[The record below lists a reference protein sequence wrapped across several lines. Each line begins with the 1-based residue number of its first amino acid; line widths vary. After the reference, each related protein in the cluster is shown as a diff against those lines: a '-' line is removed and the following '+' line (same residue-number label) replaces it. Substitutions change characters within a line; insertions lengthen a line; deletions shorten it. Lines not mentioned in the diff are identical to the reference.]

1 MPRLAR
7 IVLWYRCISFPGGTE
22 NEEIGGNTTLAA
34 FCAPIAAMALFA
46 MTATGHAGMTETPD
60 AVRVPLKALDSGK
73 ALFLSMESNGVK
85 VHYFVLRGGDGTYR
99 AALDACD
106 VCFRAN
112 KGYRQEGDRM
122 VCVNCGQAFPSDRI
136 GSIHHRDRIR
146 MIAPFLVA
154 AADASG
160 KNFVWMGLPR
170 LDMADA
176 RPWWKIDGSPVG
188 ERGEVVLGAEAAA
201 ALGKGP
207 GGTIAAGK
215 RSFRVAG
222 VLRPTGGKEDGMVIA
237 DLPDVQELSG
247 ARGAVTYFE
256 VAALCKDCPVEDIVA
271 QIGQAL
277 PGARVSAIRQVVESR
292 KAAVDQLRR
301 MGYGVS
307 VIVMLI
313 GGLMV
318 LVTVM
323 GGVQERTPEI
333 GVLRAVGFRGSSIQS
348 LLLWETG
355 LVSFLASLLGAGAG
369 VAAAY
374 AASPMFGIG
383 EPGIAAAPALLG
395 VAAGL
400 LLGLAGAVPPARRA
414 AALSPA
420 EAIRSL

>member
-1 MPRLAR
+1 MNLRKLAWRNLLRRKARAVFTGLGIFLGIGTFVAIASLTAWMEGAVQDQLDRYGANIVVSPRTERLSIGFGDMA
-7 IVLWYRCISFPGGTE
+7 LDGTE
-22 NEEIGGNTTLAA
+22 VA
-34 FCAPIAAMALFA
+34 
-46 MTATGHAGMTETPD
+46 
-60 AVRVPLKALDSGK
+60 RSR
-73 ALFLSMESNGVK
+73 LSMA
-85 VHYFVLRGGDGTYR
+85 D
-99 AALDACD
+99 
-106 VCFRAN
+106 
-112 KGYRQEGDRM
+112 
-122 VCVNCGQAFPSDRI
+122 SDRI
-136 GSIHHRDRIR
+136 GSIHHKDRLR
-146 MIAPFLVA
+146 MIVPFLVA

-160 KNFVWMGLPR
+160 KTFVWMGLPR
-170 LDMADA
+170 QDMADA
-176 RPWWKIDGSPVG
+176 RPWWRIDGFPVRQ
-188 ERGEVVLGAEAAA
+188 RGEVVLGAEAAA
-201 ALGKGP
+201 ALDRGP

-215 RSFRVAG
+215 RSFRVSG
-222 VLRPTGGKEDGMVIA
+222 VLRPTGEKEDGMIIA
-237 DLPDVQELSG
+237 DLADVQDLSD
-247 ARGAVTYFE
+247 APGAVTYFE

-307 VIVMLI
+307 VIVLLI
-313 GGLMV
+313 GGLLV

-333 GVLRAVGFRGSSIQS
+333 GVLRAVGFRGSSIHS

-355 LVSFLASLLGAGAG
+355 LVSFLASLLGAGTG
-369 VAAAY
+369 VAAAFI
-374 AASPMFGIG
+374 ASPAFGIE
-383 EPGIAAAPALLG
+383 EPAIAVAPALLG